1 MNMIILIID
10 LISGAIGGN
19 VAGALLKGLSLGTL
33 GNSIVGML
41 GGGIGAAILGMF
53 GASTTA
59 TGGLDIRSIIG
70 SIVSGGLGGSILL
83 AIIGLIKGESAKI

>member
-10 LISGAIGGN
+10 LISSAVGRN

-53 GASTTA
+53 GASTA
-59 TGGLDIRSIIG
+59 AGGLDIRSIIG
-70 SIVSGGLGGSILL
+70 NIVSGGLGGSILL
-83 AIIGLIKGESAKI
+83 AI